1 MAATGSPSD
10 YGETAISGLRS
21 RIAGRANVAVEKVDM
36 TINAAS
42 VLITA
47 VITLPSTVAHNLVL
61 QTLWDSFYSASQA
74 SAVLGVTVVSTPT
87 LEAPPAPPPLAAHDG
102 STGLSDSAT
111 LALVVAGLLIT
122 CICVCGYLCHGASKR
137 RLEPDRDGF
146 SRRMPRSRNP
156 MRV

>member
-1 MAATGSPSD
+1 
-10 YGETAISGLRS
+10 
-21 RIAGRANVAVEKVDM
+21 M

-111 LALVVAGLLIT
+111 LALVVAVLLIT
-122 CICVCGYLCHGASKR
+122 CICVCGYHVFCRGASKR
-137 RLEPDRDGF
+137 RLEPVRDGF

>member
-1 MAATGSPSD
+1 
-10 YGETAISGLRS
+10 
-21 RIAGRANVAVEKVDM
+21 M

-42 VLITA
+42 ALITA

-102 STGLSDSAT
+102 LNGGSTGLSDSAT

-122 CICVCGYLCHGASKR
+122 CICVCGYHVCCCGASKR